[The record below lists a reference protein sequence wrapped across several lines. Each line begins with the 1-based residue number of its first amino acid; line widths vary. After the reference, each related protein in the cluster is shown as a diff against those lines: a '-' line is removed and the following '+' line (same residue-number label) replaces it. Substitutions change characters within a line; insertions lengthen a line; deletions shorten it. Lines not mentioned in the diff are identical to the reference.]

1 LAQSFENIV
10 KSALVFAASGGAQIL
25 FGRPLL
31 ERTLIHC
38 ERAGIARFLIV
49 CPPAQRGSLGASL
62 GRFDG
67 DPRVRIE
74 DRPQQLLEGP
84 TAVEPSEACL
94 AVGADVVLARS
105 QLDGLLREH
114 RETPGEIA
122 RFGFVDGGR
131 GSILAIGP
139 LRDLVKLYGTG
150 EPAAAAALN
159 GALPYGPEA
168 RDHAEV
174 SMARALR
181 FETTGTDGMMA
192 RLFDRKLS
200 WRISYRLARTAVTPN
215 QITIANTFF
224 GLVAA
229 WMFASPSYWWRLM
242 GSMLFL
248 LSVTIDGV
256 DGEVARLKMVE
267 SAFGKRL
274 DVFTDNVVNIAILIA
289 VGIGCYRTSGST
301 AYMYL
306 LPLFI
311 GGFVFCVVAVQR
323 ALRVSGAQAD
333 RWIGKVERIC
343 GRDFAYLLAGLAI
356 VNRLNYAAW
365 GTAFGTYVFAI
376 VLWWLTGNQ
385 AELRDGKPHSEPVS
399 QRRDHEEKAEDSP
412 RSTYNHSL
420 GRNAP

>member
-1 LAQSFENIV
+1 M

-31 ERTLIHC
+31 ERILIHC
-38 ERAGIARFLIV
+38 ERAGIDRFFIV
-49 CPPAQRGSLGASL
+49 CPPAERGSLEASL

-74 DRPQQLLEGP
+74 DRPQLLLEGP

-114 RETPGEIA
+114 RESPGEIA
-122 RFGFVDGGR
+122 RFGFADGSR

-139 LRDLVKLYGTG
+139 IRDLIKLYGTG
-150 EPAAAAALN
+150 EPAAAPD
-159 GALPYGPEA
+159 GALFGPEA
-168 RDHAEV
+168 RDRAEV

-181 FETTGTDGMMA
+181 LETTATDGMMA
-192 RLFDRKLS
+192 RLFDRRLS

-224 GLVAA
+224 GLIAA
-229 WMFASPSYWWRLM
+229 WMFALPGYWWRLM

-267 SAFGKRL
+267 SAFGKQL

-289 VGIGCYRTSGST
+289 VGIGCYRTSGSR
-301 AYMYL
+301 AYVYL
-306 LPLFI
+306 LPLFL
-311 GGFVFCVVAVQR
+311 GGFVFCIVAVHR
-323 ALRVSGAQAD
+323 ALRVSGAQGD

-343 GRDFAYLLAGLAI
+343 GRDFAYLLAVLAL

-365 GTAFGTYVFAI
+365 GTAFGTYAFAI
-376 VLWWLTGNQ
+376 ALWWLTSNR
-385 AELRDGKPHSEPVS
+385 AELRVGSHHP
-399 QRRDHEEKAEDSP
+399 EKHAVAEG
-412 RSTYNHSL
+412 L
-420 GRNAP
+420 